1 MAVVERALGP
11 GLRVLI
17 GVIGAAAVGAGFVV
31 GATELRSAYL
41 GSPLAPTLLAA
52 MVAGFVVVGG
62 AALFR
67 GALRGRIAVRR
78 PRRNHEERHRR

>member
-1 MAVVERALGP
+1 MERALGP

-17 GVIGAAAVGAGFVV
+17 GVIGAAAVGAGLLV
-31 GATELRSAYL
+31 GVTELRSAYL

-52 MVAGFVVVGG
+52 VVAGFVVVGG
-62 AALFR
+62 VVLVR

-78 PRRNHEERHRR
+78 PRRNSALPPNG

>member
-1 MAVVERALGP
+1 M
-11 GLRVLI
+11 LI

-52 MVAGFVVVGG
+52 VVAGFVAAGGVV
-62 AALFR
+62 LLR
-67 GALRGRIAVRR
+67 GALRGRIAVRT
-78 PRRNHEERHRR
+78 PRRNRGHPR